1 MDVNKGVA
9 VGDSFSVI
17 YERRQIDGADLG
29 SGKLLAIEYFSKGK
43 TIDSYWYEGEG
54 VEGYFDSEATTRTLR
69 SCVCPVKPV

>member
-1 MDVNKGVA
+1 MNA
-9 VGDSFSVI
+9 VRLTVP
-17 YERRQIDGADLG
+17 DLG

-54 VEGYFDSEATTRTLR
+54 VEATLIPKATTRTLR